1 MAVASDTPGLVVARH
16 RRRVDVE
23 AGDGGLVSC
32 IADRRLEMLCGDRV
46 LWRRDAHGTAVV
58 TRTLPRAT
66 LLTRI
71 SSSGAP
77 EPVAA
82 NLTQLV
88 AVVAAVPAP
97 DRFLLDRYLA
107 AAELMGIEAA
117 IVYNKCDVAAA
128 PPDLDAYT
136 RIGYTVTAVSAAT
149 GSGLDALVP
158 RLAEHRSA
166 LLGQSGVGKSSVL
179 NALVGDDVQAV
190 GALGGRGAHGRHTTT
205 TAVLH
210 RLPAGGELLDTP
222 GVRHY
227 APHIDAAA
235 DVARGF
241 RELAA
246 YSGRCR
252 FADCLHRA
260 EPDCAVKHAVE
271 AGTIA
276 RARYESYLALV
287 RLNGRRR

>member
-1 MAVASDTPGLVVARH
+1 MAAHSEAPGLVLARH
-16 RRRVDVE
+16 RRRIELE
-23 AGDGGLVSC
+23 AADGTRVSC
-32 IADRRLEMLCGDRV
+32 IADRRLEVLCGDRV
-46 LWRRDAHGTAVV
+46 LWRRDSHGTALV
-58 TRTLPRAT
+58 TRRLPRDT

-71 SSSGAP
+71 DSRARR

-82 NLTQLV
+82 NLNQLI
-88 AVVAAVPAP
+88 AVVAPVPAP
-97 DRFLLDRYLA
+97 DRRLLDRYLA

-117 IVYNKCDVAAA
+117 IVFNKCDLAAA
-128 PPDLDAYT
+128 PPELDVYA
-136 RIGYTVTAVSAAT
+136 RIGYAVLSISASEAT
-149 GSGLDALVP
+149 GLEALLP
-158 RLAEHRSA
+158 RLADRRSA
-166 LLGQSGVGKSSVL
+166 LLGQSGTGKSSLL
-179 NALVGDDVQAV
+179 NALVGARLQAV
-190 GALGGRGAHGRHTTT
+190 AALGGRGAHGRHTTT

-210 RLPAGGELLDTP
+210 RLPTGGELLDTP

-252 FADCLHRA
+252 FADCLHRD
-260 EPDCAVKHAVE
+260 EPDCAVKRAVE
-271 AGTIA
+271 TGAVA

-287 RLNGRRR
+287 NVTERR